1 MGKIKYQYYDDC
13 RAYPFYPKEQESIV
27 ISEWELEKY
36 SILNGQINGLIL
48 TKEAKDFYNSF
59 QNMALKRVG
68 DGYICTSVYK
78 NAESSYKTIISFA
91 MGMLATRIVALKKYD
106 IIHLFHLKDRSIKHE
121 PENKCIPDWF
131 GVNSYNVPFLFES
144 KGTLDRKI
152 QKNTIEHAKYEQLNL
167 IKKITDNSGGTKT
180 YISKFKR
187 HVIVS
192 CFDDIQNDMWNIQDI
207 DPESEGIEKT
217 FINLDKECF
226 KYYRTFLDFLDS
238 YETPY
243 AKNIVMVDRQEF
255 CILKDEKEM
264 FGIHKKIYEAVVSP
278 KYTEENE
285 YLNFYKDIKKILS
298 EIKCEK
304 YIKNS
309 SSYEDGI
316 IVCTNEK
323 NF

>member
-13 RAYPFYPKEQESIV
+13 RAYPYYPKEQESIV

-59 QNMALKRVG
+59 QSMALKRVG
-68 DGYICTSVYK
+68 DGYICTSAYK
-78 NAESSYKTIISFA
+78 NAESSYKTTISFA

-106 IIHLFHLKDRSIKHE
+106 IIHLFHLKDKSIKHE
-121 PENKCIPDWF
+121 PKNKCIPDWF

-207 DPESEGIEKT
+207 DPESEGIVET

-238 YETPY
+238 YEKPY

-255 CILKDEKEM
+255 CFLKDENEM
-264 FGIHKKIYEAVVSP
+264 FGIHKKIYDAVVSS

-304 YIKNS
+304 YMKDS

-316 IVCTNEK
+316 IVCSSK
-323 NF
+323 